1 MAMSLGTS
9 LKMELV
15 IPCDPLTKNIKH
27 MKTREYIKAEEN
39 LKIEQEKRY
48 QRKDKR
54 LQVEQL
60 TLLKDEKKQKGT
72 FSKPKK

>member
-1 MAMSLGTS
+1 
-9 LKMELV
+9 
-15 IPCDPLTKNIKH
+15 

-48 QRKDKR
+48 QRRDKR

-60 TLLKDEKKQKGT
+60 TLLKDEKKEKGS